1 MHPNCKDIACA
12 PSRSC
17 RTPLLAVLHRG
28 VFFAGLVLV
37 LAACAGRPIG
47 VMEPTNHTANG
58 TTKVELIAATTRAPA
73 VDKAVLFT
81 GERGTGLMID
91 AVTLSIPPDANREI
105 GQVQWPK
112 RLPAD
117 PLKEFTTVA
126 VDPITSEKEGEGWLK
141 THVPKSR
148 RVLVF
153 VHGFN
158 NLYEE
163 AVYRFAQIVHDS
175 KADVVPVV
183 FTWPS
188 RGSIFDYNYD
198 KETRAGAGGTVGAA
212 EVARAA
218 PDGYKLLMVFDSYA
232 TYSLTYPKLPF
243 NPAKDLAPVT
253 QIARNP
259 AVGKVTVMAH
269 SMGTWL
275 AVEALRQ
282 MAIRH
287 GRVDPKI
294 GNVILAAPDL
304 DVDVFGQQFQSFAG
318 KAPHFTLF
326 VSRDDRALTLSKH
339 ISGNVDR
346 LGHIDPTAEPYRS
359 QLEMAGISVLDLTK
373 LKSGDAL
380 NHGKFAES
388 PEVVRLIGD
397 RLIAGQAVTDSSV
410 GLGES
415 LGAVAIGAGTTVGQA
430 ASTVISAPISIFDP
444 RTRRNYGRQWL
455 LLGNSAGNTI
465 GAAGTVLTPTRP

>member
-1 MHPNCKDIACA
+1 MHQDCPVSETSAR
-12 PSRSC
+12 PTGRMPHRPVSR
-17 RTPLLAVLHRG
+17 PAAAVL
-28 VFFAGLVLV
+28 ALVLG
-37 LAACAGRPIG
+37 LSACAGRPIG
-47 VMEPTNHTANG
+47 VMEPTNHTVNG

-73 VDKAVLFT
+73 EDKAILFS
-81 GERGTGLMID
+81 GERGSGLMID
-91 AVTLSIPPDANREI
+91 GVTISIPPDADREI

-117 PLKEFTTVA
+117 PKKDFTTVA
-126 VDPITSEKEGEGWLK
+126 VDPLNSEREAEAWLK
-141 THVPKSR
+141 THTKKSR

-198 KETRAGAGGTVGAA
+198 KESTNYSRDAL
-212 EVARAA
+212 E
-218 PDGYKLLMVFDSYA
+218 DLL
-232 TYSLTYPKLPF
+232 
-243 NPAKDLAPVT
+243 T

-259 AVGKVTVMAH
+259 SVDEVTVMAH

-275 AVEALRQ
+275 AVESLRQ
-282 MAIRH
+282 MAIRQ
-287 GRVDPKI
+287 GRIDPKI
-294 GNVILAAPDL
+294 SNVILAAPDL
-304 DVDVFGQQFQSFAG
+304 DVDVFAQQYRSFADT
-318 KAPHFTLF
+318 APHFTLF

-346 LGHIDPTAEPYRS
+346 LGHIDPTMEPYRS

-373 LKSGDAL
+373 LKSGDPL

-397 RLIAGQAVTDSSV
+397 RLIAGQAVSGSQI

-430 ASTVISAPISIFDP
+430 ASTVISAPISLFDP
-444 RTRRNYGRQWL
+444 RTRRNYGQQWR

-465 GAAGTVLTPTRP
+465 GAAGTALTPARP